1 MVNGAGLA
9 MATVD
14 IIKYYGGEPANFL
27 DIGGQSSPEDNA
39 KAFKIMLEGGQAK
52 GIFVNIFGGIN
63 RCDKVAEGIV
73 KASQLI
79 DLNVPIVVRLEGTN
93 VEEGREILKN
103 ANVPGLIMAES
114 MEQGAQKIVE
124 LVKKCLMRGG
134 NSSWEFLLIKNTKD
148 KLYKGQ
154 LVKLLCS
161 IQHICLNM
169 VQIS

>member
-1 MVNGAGLA
+1 MKKPVAAFISGQQAPPGKRMGHAGA
-9 MATVD
+9 
-14 IIKYYGGEPANFL
+14 IIAGGKGSAA
-27 DIGGQSSPEDNA
+27 DNA

-124 LVKKCLMRGG
+124 LVK
-134 NSSWEFLLIKNTKD
+134 NA
-148 KLYKGQ
+148 
-154 LVKLLCS
+154 
-161 IQHICLNM
+161 
-169 VQIS
+169 